1 MEKFVIGGSVLLGTS
16 IVATAW
22 WLSSTAIEPVVATPA
37 AALPSARAAPAAPVP
52 APAVPSAPGATLAEQ
67 VDALVAS
74 RDPRQAFA
82 AYRLLA
88 DCATFNQNGDRL
100 IFEPDATPHSDNDGV
115 LPGFRTLS
123 EPEKRHEA
131 ALCASMTER
140 MRQSRLD
147 YLERAAQAGI
157 PGAAMAQV
165 NEGPFGDR
173 TALTTR
179 PDDPLVKEW
188 KARVQERLARIA
200 DEQADVGVL
209 SYLSAMRTVGSDV
222 FDKDP
227 AQAFRYGVATSLI
240 MQELAGPDNDLARLY
255 RADGGLMQ
263 NAAASLTAPER
274 SAQLVEAQ
282 RIAGVARARRLQSAP
297 QP

>member
-1 MEKFVIGGSVLLGTS
+1 MEKFVIGGSVVLGAAV
-16 IVATAW
+16 VATAW
-22 WLSSTAIEPVVATPA
+22 WLSATEMVPDSLPVAPPPPA
-37 AALPSARAAPAAPVP
+37 RTAPAMPAQ
-52 APAVPSAPGATLAEQ
+52 APAVQSANGTTLADQ
-67 VDALVAS
+67 VDALIATH
-74 RDPRQAFA
+74 DPHKAFE

-100 IFEPDATPHSDNDGV
+100 IFEPDTTPHRDNDGM
-115 LPGFRTLS
+115 LPGFRTLTD
-123 EPEKRHEA
+123 PEKRHEA
-131 ALCASMTER
+131 ALCATMTER

-147 YLERAAQAGI
+147 YLELAAQAGI

-165 NEGPFGDR
+165 TEGPFGDR
-173 TALTTR
+173 TALAMR

-188 KARVQERLARIA
+188 KARVQQRLEHIA
-200 DEQADVGVL
+200 EEQADVGVL

-240 MQELAGPDNDLARLY
+240 MLELAGPDNELARLY
-255 RADGGLMQ
+255 RPDGGLMQ
-263 NAAASLTAPER
+263 NAAASLTVTER
-274 SAQLVEAQ
+274 AAQLIEAQ
-282 RIAGVARARRLQSAP
+282 RIANLARARRLQAAP